1 MHRLMILPMAIA
13 PLLAACEPVPARDRV
28 AANICQSPA
37 NVAALVGRN
46 VGELNFAR
54 DLIRR
59 EVLPSQPVT
68 EDYNP
73 DRLTIYLDDKGWITR
88 AECV

>member
-1 MHRLMILPMAIA
+1 MHKLLIPPLAILT
-13 PLLAACEPVPARDRV
+13 LLAACEMAPARDRV
-28 AANICQSPA
+28 AANICRSPA
-37 NVAALVGRN
+37 AVAALVGRN
-46 VGELNFAR
+46 VGELTFAR

-59 EVLPSQPVT
+59 EVLPGQPVT

-73 DRLTIYLDDKGWITR
+73 DRLTIHLDDKGWITR

>member
-1 MHRLMILPMAIA
+1 MHRLLILPLAA
-13 PLLAACEPVPARDRV
+13 LGLVAACEPMPKRDRV
-28 AANICQSPA
+28 GADICRAPAA
-37 NVAALVGRN
+37 VAALVGRN
-46 VGELNFAR
+46 VGELTFAR

-59 EVLPSQPVT
+59 EVLPGQPVT